1 MSMSGPMALAALLA
15 CLALVGGGTARGSQP
30 PQPLDVGAAGNDFG
44 FRLLNAVQEEHPRE
58 NVVLSPV
65 SASLDLSMAL
75 NGASGETAQQ
85 MKALLAFDGSDLSA
99 INSANAQLVQ
109 TLAAPVKDVTLSV
122 ADSLWADSR
131 RMALRKAYVEQ
142 MQHFYGAEVADVDFG
157 SDATPARINA
167 WVQKKT
173 QGKIPKIID
182 RINPADVALLLNA
195 LYFKGQWSTKFDAT
209 KTQPHDFTL
218 ADGSV
223 KKVPL
228 MDQSAKF
235 DYFETKDMQ
244 AIRLPYGTG
253 DLAMVVLLPAPT
265 SNLAALEAELSPPN
279 WKTWQGQF
287 AERRGEIALPRFE
300 LKAQYVL
307 NGPLQALGMKR
318 AFEAGAA
325 QFQELFEPAPG
336 QSAGPNF
343 FISSVLQATYLKVD
357 EEGSEAAAVT
367 SIGITMT
374 AVRPEPP
381 PFRMI
386 VDRPFFCA
394 IEDRRSHALL
404 FVGAIYD
411 PESSG

>member
-1 MSMSGPMALAALLA
+1 MSMSGPIGFAALLA
-15 CLALVGGGTARGSQP
+15 CLALVGGGAARGSEP
-30 PQPLDVGAAGNDFG
+30 AQPLRVAAAGNDCG
-44 FRLLNAVQEEHPRE
+44 FRLLDAVQKKHPHS

-65 SASLDLSMAL
+65 SAALDLSMAL
-75 NGASGETAQQ
+75 NGASGDTAQQ
-85 MKALLAFDGSDLSA
+85 MKALLAFDDADLPA
-99 INSANAQLVQ
+99 INAANAQLVQ
-109 TLAAPVKDVTLSV
+109 TLTTPVKSVVLSV

-142 MQHFYGAEVADVDFG
+142 MQRYYGAEVADVDFG
-157 SDATPARINA
+157 SEATPARINA
-167 WVQKKT
+167 WVEKKT

-195 LYFKGQWSTKFDAT
+195 LYFKGQWTDKFDAT

-218 ADGSV
+218 ADGSA

-253 DLAMVVLLPAPT
+253 DLAMDVLLPEPH
-265 SNLAALEAELSPPN
+265 SSLAALETELTPQN
-279 WKTWQGQF
+279 WKTWQGLF
-287 AERRGEIALPRFE
+287 VERRGEIGLPRFE
-300 LKAQYVL
+300 LKAQYLL
-307 NGPLQALGMKR
+307 NEPLQDLGMKR

-325 QFQELFEPAPG
+325 QFQEIFEPGPG

-343 FISSVLQATYLKVD
+343 YISSVLQATYLKVD

-374 AVRPEPP
+374 AVRPEPL